1 GSRSLGVGGL
11 TKFRMLVLCGTMV
24 GVPNATAFLAV
35 VRLPA
40 PSTDTAFRARP
51 YSVVTRTVPSALTAR
66 PRSYAALAPV
76 NLDVLPGG
84 AWEGRSTVAAYVS
97 RQSEPT
103 LNWYTASVPPL
114 VAYNRVPSWLYASP
128 MPMKFCA
135 GLLLTVT
142 N

>member
-1 GSRSLGVGGL
+1 MSFGVGGL
-11 TKFRMLVLCGTMV
+11 RKFRMLVLCGTMV
-24 GVPNATAFLAV
+24 GVPNATAILAV

-40 PSTDTAFRARP
+40 PSTDTAFSARP
-51 YSVVTRTVPSALTAR
+51 YSVVTRTVPSALTAK

-76 NLDVLPGG
+76 NLDVLAGG
-84 AWEGRSTVAAYVS
+84 AWEGRLTVAAWVS
-97 RQSEPT
+97 WQREST

-114 VAYNRVPSWLYASP
+114 VAYSRVPSWLYASP

-135 GLLLTVT
+135 GLGLTVT